1 MGTSIRVGRILGIPV
16 SIHFSWLI
24 ILFLFTFVFQ
34 GHFNRNYGFWS
45 AEEIW
50 LAALATSLLLFL
62 SVLAHELSH
71 SLVAMKQGIPVRG
84 ITLFIFGGVAN
95 IGKEAERPSAEF
107 VMAVVGPLSSIAL
120 GFLFIGLAFGL
131 DGVSAHLSAIAGI
144 VGSANIVLGVFNML
158 PGFPM
163 DGGRVL
169 RAVAWRVTRNY
180 WRATRIA
187 TMVGQAIA
195 FALIGGGIALLIL
208 DRGSLL
214 QGVLWVALG
223 IFLQSIASASQRQS
237 RLQEVLHTYKA
248 RDLIPTNYPVAPVD
262 VDLRELVEQ
271 YMSPVSSGIAILTGP
286 AGPQG
291 IVTRQAIERV
301 PREEWHLR
309 TASSLMVPLEAAV
322 SVGPEED
329 AYNVLEMMQEKG
341 VEGVV
346 VIQEGH
352 LLGAIP
358 SSIMRRFARAH
369 G

>member
-1 MGTSIRVGRILGIPV
+1 MGTSLRVGRILGIPV

-34 GHFNRNYGFWS
+34 GHFDRNYGSWS

-71 SLVAMKQGIPVRG
+71 SLVAMKQGIPVKG
-84 ITLFIFGGVAN
+84 ITLFVFGGMAQ

-107 VMAVVGPLSSIAL
+107 MMAVVGPLSSIAL

-131 DGVSAHLSAIAGI
+131 DGVSTHLSAIAGI
-144 VGSANIVLGVFNML
+144 LGSANIVLGVFNML

-169 RAVAWRVTRNY
+169 RAAVWRVTRNY
-180 WRATRIA
+180 WRATRLA
-187 TMVGQAIA
+187 TMVGQTIA
-195 FALIGGGIALLIL
+195 FALIGAGIALIIL
-208 DRGSLL
+208 DRGSFV
-214 QGVLWVALG
+214 QGVLWVAVG
-223 IFLQSIASASQRQS
+223 IFLQTIASASLRQV
-237 RLQEVLHTYKA
+237 RLREVLHTYKA
-248 RDLIPTNYPVAPVD
+248 RDLIATDYPAAPVD
-262 VDLRELVEQ
+262 VDLRKLVEE
-271 YMSPVSSGIAILTGP
+271 YMAPRSGIVILTGP
-286 AGPQG
+286 AGAKG
-291 IVTRQAIERV
+291 IVTRRAIERV
-301 PREEWHLR
+301 PREEWHLH

-322 SVGPEED
+322 TVGPEED
-329 AYNVLEMMQEKG
+329 AYDVLELMQEKG
-341 VEGVV
+341 VEGVLV
-346 VIQEGH
+346 VHEGH

-358 SSIMRRFARAH
+358 SSIMRRFAKAH